1 MISVCKTQGKP
12 PPPKNV
18 LVPCAVQVHP
28 GVSHPNGIRFVI
40 FENVVSAICG
50 RTPRPL
56 KSCCVLSLCY
66 EHVREV
72 LPSHLY
78 TQNFSKEAFS
88 VLLDLLAP
96 ITTALTDVP
105 SLG

>member
-1 MISVCKTQGKP
+1 MISVCKTQGKSP
-12 PPPKNV
+12 LQNV
-18 LVPCAVQVHP
+18 LAPCAVQVHP
-28 GVSHPNGIRFVI
+28 GVSHPNGIRLVI
-40 FENVVSAICG
+40 FENVVSFICG
-50 RTPRPL
+50 RAPRPL

-72 LPSHLY
+72 LPSRLH

-96 ITTALTDVP
+96 ITRALTDVP